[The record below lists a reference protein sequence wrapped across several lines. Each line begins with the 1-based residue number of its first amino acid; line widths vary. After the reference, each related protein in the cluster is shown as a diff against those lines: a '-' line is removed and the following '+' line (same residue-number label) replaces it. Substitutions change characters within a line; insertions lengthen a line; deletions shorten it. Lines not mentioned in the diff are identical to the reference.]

1 MLVGVCIELLQPS
14 FELLH
19 WSSFRVF
26 PRTHLRYHRLESMA
40 TMAIRENGQTNR
52 AHKQG
57 ALCAVKVI
65 ALGHNA
71 LYTSPNTKG

>member
-1 MLVGVCIELLQPS
+1 
-14 FELLH
+14 
-19 WSSFRVF
+19 
-26 PRTHLRYHRLESMA
+26 MA

>member
-1 MLVGVCIELLQPS
+1 
-14 FELLH
+14 
-19 WSSFRVF
+19 
-26 PRTHLRYHRLESMA
+26 MA

-65 ALGHNA
+65 ALGHNTTPNKGQQWHNA
-71 LYTSPNTKG
+71 PSTIRHISFYTSPNTKG